1 MTPLEILKQGMK
13 TFEDR
18 GTNYGDPHELFQ
30 KIASLFR
37 LLTGK
42 EFDAQDVALLMILM
56 KLSRE
61 QVASQPDNALD
72 GTVYMA
78 IYGSLCGK

>member
-1 MTPLEILKQGMK
+1 MTPLEILKQGIA
-13 TFEDR
+13 TFEER

-30 KIASLFR
+30 KVATLFR
-37 LLTGK
+37 VLTGK
-42 EFDAQDVALLMILM
+42 ELDAHDVALLMILM